1 MADNK
6 TNTRLFDF
14 FLLSVSL
21 VGICLASASESAQG
35 RKLSFAVNG
44 QFKILQVA
52 DMHYANGATTRCK
65 NVLPSQL
72 ADCSDLNTTA
82 FMWRVITAEKPDL
95 IVFTGDN
102 IFGSDVKDAV
112 KSMNAAFAPAIAS
125 KIPWVAV
132 LGNHD
137 QESTLT
143 RQELMNYIVKLPNT
157 LSQVNPPEAA
167 HYIDGFGNCN
177 LKIHGVPESSLQD
190 KSLLNLYFLDSG
202 DYSSVQSLKGYD
214 WIKTSQQFWYDQTSK
229 RLQREYSEEPNP
241 QQGTAPGL
249 AYFHIPFPE
258 FDNFDTKSATT
269 GVRQEG
275 TGSATTNS
283 GFFTTLVAR
292 GDVKSVFVGHD
303 HVNDFC
309 GELKGVN
316 LCYGGGFGYHAYGKA
331 GWERRAR
338 VVVADLNKKG
348 TGSWGD
354 VKSIR
359 TWKRLDDEH
368 LSVIDDQV
376 LWNSSPSGSG
386 TRLQPNPSSSFFL
399 GAITMADNKRTSMFN
414 FFLLSVSM
422 VGLCLAPVAASAQGR
437 KLSFGVNGQF
447 KILQVADMHYAN
459 GATTR
464 CQNVLSSQL
473 AHCSDLNTTA
483 FMSRVIAAEKPDLI
497 VFTGDNIFGSDVKD
511 AVKSMNAAF
520 APAIAAKIPWVAVL
534 GNHDQQSTLSREE
547 LMKHIVKLPNTL
559 SKVNPPEAAH
569 YIDGFGNNN
578 LQIHGAAESSL
589 HNKSVLNLYFLDSGD
604 YSSVHNIK
612 GYDWIKT
619 SQQFWFDQTSKRLQR
634 EYNKEPNPQQGA
646 APGLAYFHIPLRE
659 FWFFNSKNAAKG
671 VRQEETGSATI
682 NSGFFTTLVTRGDVK
697 SVFVGHD
704 HLNDFCGELK
714 GLNLCYGGGFG
725 YHAYGKAG
733 WQRRARVVVAD
744 LNKKG
749 TGSWGDVKSIRTW
762 KRLDDQHLSVIDEQV
777 LWTRSPK

>member
-1 MADNK
+1 MKLLK
-6 TNTRLFDF
+6 T
-14 FLLSVSL
+14 FLQ
-21 VGICLASASESAQG
+21 CE
-35 RKLSFAVNG
+35 
-44 QFKILQVA
+44 
-52 DMHYANGATTRCK
+52 
-65 NVLPSQL
+65 
-72 ADCSDLNTTA
+72 
-82 FMWRVITAEKPDL
+82 
-95 IVFTGDN
+95 
-102 IFGSDVKDAV
+102 
-112 KSMNAAFAPAIAS
+112 
-125 KIPWVAV
+125 
-132 LGNHD
+132 
-137 QESTLT
+137 
-143 RQELMNYIVKLPNT
+143 
-157 LSQVNPPEAA
+157 
-167 HYIDGFGNCN
+167 
-177 LKIHGVPESSLQD
+177 
-190 KSLLNLYFLDSG
+190 
-202 DYSSVQSLKGYD
+202 
-214 WIKTSQQFWYDQTSK
+214 
-229 RLQREYSEEPNP
+229 
-241 QQGTAPGL
+241 
-249 AYFHIPFPE
+249 
-258 FDNFDTKSATT
+258 
-269 GVRQEG
+269 
-275 TGSATTNS
+275 
-283 GFFTTLVAR
+283 
-292 GDVKSVFVGHD
+292 
-303 HVNDFC
+303 
-309 GELKGVN
+309 
-316 LCYGGGFGYHAYGKA
+316 
-331 GWERRAR
+331 
-338 VVVADLNKKG
+338 
-348 TGSWGD
+348 
-354 VKSIR
+354 
-359 TWKRLDDEH
+359 
-368 LSVIDDQV
+368 
-376 LWNSSPSGSG
+376 

-399 GAITMADNKRTSMFN
+399 GAITMADNKRTSMFD
-414 FFLLSVSM
+414 FFLLSVFL
-422 VGLCLAPVAASAQGR
+422 VCLCLAPVPTSAQGR

-534 GNHDQQSTLSREE
+534 GNHDQESTLSRKE

-671 VRQEETGSATI
+671 VRQEVTGSATI

-733 WQRRARVVVAD
+733 WERRARVVVAD

>member
-6 TNTRLFDF
+6 TKTRLFDF

-21 VGICLASASESAQG
+21 VGLCLASASAQS
-35 RKLSFAVNG
+35 RKLSFGVNG

-52 DMHYANGATTRCK
+52 DMHFANGATTRCK

-72 ADCSDLNTTA
+72 AHCSDLNTTA
-82 FMWRVITAEKPDL
+82 FMSPVIAAEKPDL

-112 KSMNAAFAPAIAS
+112 KSMDAAFAPAIAS

-137 QESTLT
+137 QESTLS

-167 HYIDGFGNCN
+167 HYIDGFGNYN
-177 LKIHGVPESSLQD
+177 LEIHGVAESSLQD

-269 GVRQEG
+269 GVRQEA

-309 GELKGVN
+309 GEIKGVN

-338 VVVADLNKKG
+338 VVVANLNKKG

-368 LSVIDDQV
+368 LSVIDAQV

-386 TRLQPNPSSSFFL
+386 VCRL
-399 GAITMADNKRTSMFN
+399 
-414 FFLLSVSM
+414 
-422 VGLCLAPVAASAQGR
+422 
-437 KLSFGVNGQF
+437 
-447 KILQVADMHYAN
+447 
-459 GATTR
+459 
-464 CQNVLSSQL
+464 
-473 AHCSDLNTTA
+473 
-483 FMSRVIAAEKPDLI
+483 
-497 VFTGDNIFGSDVKD
+497 
-511 AVKSMNAAF
+511 
-520 APAIAAKIPWVAVL
+520 
-534 GNHDQQSTLSREE
+534 
-547 LMKHIVKLPNTL
+547 
-559 SKVNPPEAAH
+559 
-569 YIDGFGNNN
+569 
-578 LQIHGAAESSL
+578 
-589 HNKSVLNLYFLDSGD
+589 
-604 YSSVHNIK
+604 
-612 GYDWIKT
+612 
-619 SQQFWFDQTSKRLQR
+619 
-634 EYNKEPNPQQGA
+634 
-646 APGLAYFHIPLRE
+646 
-659 FWFFNSKNAAKG
+659 
-671 VRQEETGSATI
+671 
-682 NSGFFTTLVTRGDVK
+682 
-697 SVFVGHD
+697 
-704 HLNDFCGELK
+704 
-714 GLNLCYGGGFG
+714 
-725 YHAYGKAG
+725 
-733 WQRRARVVVAD
+733 
-744 LNKKG
+744 
-749 TGSWGDVKSIRTW
+749 
-762 KRLDDQHLSVIDEQV
+762 
-777 LWTRSPK
+777 

>member
-6 TNTRLFDF
+6 TKTRLFDF

-21 VGICLASASESAQG
+21 VGLCLASASAQS
-35 RKLSFAVNG
+35 RKLSFGVND

-52 DMHYANGATTRCK
+52 DMHFANGATTRCK

-72 ADCSDLNTTA
+72 AHCSDLNTTA
-82 FMWRVITAEKPDL
+82 FMSRVIATEKPDL

-112 KSMNAAFAPAIAS
+112 KSMDAAFAPAIAS

-137 QESTLT
+137 QESTLS

-167 HYIDGFGNCN
+167 HYIDGFGNYN
-177 LKIHGVPESSLQD
+177 LEIHGVAESSLQD

-229 RLQREYSEEPNP
+229 RLQREYSEEPNS
-241 QQGTAPGL
+241 QQGTAPGAL

-269 GVRQEG
+269 GVRQEA

-309 GELKGVN
+309 GEIKGVN

-331 GWERRAR
+331 GCERRAR
-338 VVVADLNKKG
+338 VVVANLNKKG

-368 LSVIDDQV
+368 LSVIDAQV

-386 TRLQPNPSSSFFL
+386 VCRL
-399 GAITMADNKRTSMFN
+399 
-414 FFLLSVSM
+414 
-422 VGLCLAPVAASAQGR
+422 
-437 KLSFGVNGQF
+437 
-447 KILQVADMHYAN
+447 
-459 GATTR
+459 
-464 CQNVLSSQL
+464 
-473 AHCSDLNTTA
+473 
-483 FMSRVIAAEKPDLI
+483 
-497 VFTGDNIFGSDVKD
+497 
-511 AVKSMNAAF
+511 
-520 APAIAAKIPWVAVL
+520 
-534 GNHDQQSTLSREE
+534 
-547 LMKHIVKLPNTL
+547 
-559 SKVNPPEAAH
+559 
-569 YIDGFGNNN
+569 
-578 LQIHGAAESSL
+578 
-589 HNKSVLNLYFLDSGD
+589 
-604 YSSVHNIK
+604 
-612 GYDWIKT
+612 
-619 SQQFWFDQTSKRLQR
+619 
-634 EYNKEPNPQQGA
+634 
-646 APGLAYFHIPLRE
+646 
-659 FWFFNSKNAAKG
+659 
-671 VRQEETGSATI
+671 
-682 NSGFFTTLVTRGDVK
+682 
-697 SVFVGHD
+697 
-704 HLNDFCGELK
+704 
-714 GLNLCYGGGFG
+714 
-725 YHAYGKAG
+725 
-733 WQRRARVVVAD
+733 
-744 LNKKG
+744 
-749 TGSWGDVKSIRTW
+749 
-762 KRLDDQHLSVIDEQV
+762 
-777 LWTRSPK
+777 

>member
-1 MADNK
+1 MQLLI
-6 TNTRLFDF
+6 T
-14 FLLSVSL
+14 FLQ
-21 VGICLASASESAQG
+21 CE
-35 RKLSFAVNG
+35 
-44 QFKILQVA
+44 
-52 DMHYANGATTRCK
+52 
-65 NVLPSQL
+65 
-72 ADCSDLNTTA
+72 
-82 FMWRVITAEKPDL
+82 
-95 IVFTGDN
+95 
-102 IFGSDVKDAV
+102 
-112 KSMNAAFAPAIAS
+112 
-125 KIPWVAV
+125 
-132 LGNHD
+132 
-137 QESTLT
+137 
-143 RQELMNYIVKLPNT
+143 
-157 LSQVNPPEAA
+157 
-167 HYIDGFGNCN
+167 
-177 LKIHGVPESSLQD
+177 
-190 KSLLNLYFLDSG
+190 
-202 DYSSVQSLKGYD
+202 
-214 WIKTSQQFWYDQTSK
+214 
-229 RLQREYSEEPNP
+229 
-241 QQGTAPGL
+241 
-249 AYFHIPFPE
+249 
-258 FDNFDTKSATT
+258 
-269 GVRQEG
+269 
-275 TGSATTNS
+275 
-283 GFFTTLVAR
+283 
-292 GDVKSVFVGHD
+292 
-303 HVNDFC
+303 
-309 GELKGVN
+309 
-316 LCYGGGFGYHAYGKA
+316 
-331 GWERRAR
+331 
-338 VVVADLNKKG
+338 
-348 TGSWGD
+348 
-354 VKSIR
+354 
-359 TWKRLDDEH
+359 
-368 LSVIDDQV
+368 
-376 LWNSSPSGSG
+376 